1 MEGGRARPD
10 AVIVGETL
18 CRWGGGGGRVSTG
31 RPSGHPPWLCELHLL
46 CRPGGPPPSD
56 HSDFGL
62 HPPPLLLPSP
72 PLQVRRDN
80 PRLTTRRE
88 GHAPV
93 RVVMSRTLD
102 LPAVSGERWR
112 GGTDSASESETW
124 SVVCIFL
131 VCFFNVL
138 FSGAFFMGLSN
149 LGLTW
154 VFLRDVSLTFSYFSF
169 ASGCRAVGC
178 DRRAHHRDDTA
189 GGKAALPGVC
199 MCVCVCGGGGEGGS
213 VT

>member
-1 MEGGRARPD
+1 MQALRA
-10 AVIVGETL
+10 
-18 CRWGGGGGRVSTG
+18 
-31 RPSGHPPWLCELHLL
+31 
-46 CRPGGPPPSD
+46 PPSD

-178 DRRAHHRDDTA
+178 DRRAHHRDVPPHFIHTFPHHVPQDAELWDVTVA
-189 GGKAALPGVC
+189 PTIVMTQRGAKQRFQV
-199 MCVCVCGGGGEGGS
+199 CVCVCGGGGGGVS
-213 VT
+213 NLGRGDGT